1 MRKRVG
7 EIRIS
12 ERTVRIGHEVYPLA
26 NISRVRTLRL
36 VPGGRRATFYPLRE
50 IGTLVGAA
58 VVVAVMLDTA
68 PARLGL
74 AFMAHD
80 TARRCVAA
88 AAVLAAARV
97 AWLLAVVG
105 HRLLLRRPRY
115 ALLLETSGDPRT
127 VLTGTD
133 RGAIHRV
140 QHEIV
145 DAIDNPPEQQRSV
158 HVGGDLVMGDKVGRD
173 KYAAG
178 RGTRRAFTT

>member
-1 MRKRVG
+1 MRKRAG
-7 EIRIS
+7 EIRVS
-12 ERTVRIGHEVYPLA
+12 RRTVRIGHEVYPLA

-36 VPGGRRATFYPLRE
+36 VPGGRRAAFSPVRE
-50 IGTLVGAA
+50 TGTLVVAA
-58 VVVAVMLDTA
+58 VVAAVVLDTA
-68 PARLGL
+68 PARLGPTL
-74 AFMAHD
+74 MAHD

-88 AAVLAAARV
+88 AAVLATGRV

-105 HRLLLRRPRY
+105 HRLPLRRPRY
-115 ALLLETSGDPRT
+115 ALILETSGDPRT

-140 QHEIV
+140 QREIV

-173 KYAAG
+173 KYAG
-178 RGTRRAFTT
+178 RGARRAFTT